1 MNSFD
6 SSRILEMTLQAMW
19 FILPII
25 SLVIGIYA
33 KNNFK
38 GSSSSSL
45 ILAGAIIQ
53 LVMMSIRVFVQNFF
67 MRNMD
72 NDLFDIHTFFQTSSF
87 ITFFGHLI
95 FVIGV
100 LNLLKEIKAGGFANK
115 TNQEKLFF

>member
-1 MNSFD
+1 
-6 SSRILEMTLQAMW
+6 MTLQAMW